1 VTAATETATQTY
13 RIHIKAT
20 PEEIWEALTKRGT
33 EFGYHAAVE
42 YDLDAGTYKALA
54 NEEMREY
61 GMPDVLITGEILE
74 ADLPH
79 RLVQTW
85 NPLFDEKITA
95 EPPARLTWEAQE
107 FPNGT
112 TRLTLTCE
120 TDGAPLTAGITSGDV
135 VEAMGGWPLVLSDLK
150 TLLETGKSL
159 SG

>member
-1 VTAATETATQTY
+1 VTTATATATQTY

-20 PEEIWEALTKRGT
+20 PEEIWDALMKRGS
-33 EFGYHAAVE
+33 EFGYRADVE
-42 YDLDAGTYKALA
+42 YDLEAGTYRGFA

-61 GMPDVLITGEILE
+61 GMPEVLITGEILE

-95 EPPARLTWEAQE
+95 EPPARLTWEAE
-107 FPNGT
+107 EYPNGT
-112 TRLTLTCE
+112 TRVTLTSD

-135 VEAMGGWPLVLSDLK
+135 VEAMGGWPMVLSDLK
-150 TLLETGKSL
+150 TLLETGKAL
-159 SG
+159 

>member
-1 VTAATETATQTY
+1 MTTATATATQTY

-20 PEEIWEALTKRGT
+20 PDEVWDALLNRTE
-33 EFGYHAAVE
+33 EFGYHSAVE
-42 YDLDAGTYKALA
+42 YDLEAGTYKGFSNA
-54 NEEMREY
+54 EMREY
-61 GMPDVLITGEILE
+61 GMPEVVIDGEILE
-74 ADLPH
+74 ADLPR

-95 EPPARLTWEAQE
+95 ESPARLTWATEE

-112 TRLTLTCE
+112 TRLTLTSD
-120 TDGAPLTAGITSGDV
+120 TDGAPITAGITSGDV

-159 SG
+159 AG

>member
-1 VTAATETATQTY
+1 MTTATQTATQTY

-20 PEEIWEALTKRGT
+20 PEEIWDALMKRGK
-33 EFGYHAAVE
+33 EFGYHSDVE
-42 YDLDAGTYKALA
+42 YDLEAGTYTGFA

-61 GMPDVLITGEILE
+61 GMPEVLIDGEILE

-95 EPPARLTWEAQE
+95 EPPARLTWEAE
-107 FPNGT
+107 EYPNST
-112 TRLTLTCE
+112 TRLTLTSD

-135 VEAMGGWPLVLSDLK
+135 VEAMGGWPMVLSDLK

-159 SG
+159 